1 MSLYEWLL
9 LLHVLGAFAIGATLV
24 LYGGVLLA
32 ERGPEPAAPG
42 IGVLTKLGSVLFNV
56 GGFLTIVFGIWLAID
71 VDGYE
76 LWDFWIA
83 AAIVL
88 WFASAEVG
96 RRLARAFATTRAA
109 GGLYA
114 LLFLLV
120 LAFLVM
126 MIFKPGA

>member
-56 GGFLTIVFGIWLAID
+56 GGFLTIVFGIWLAI
-71 VDGYE
+71 G
-76 LWDFWIA
+76 I
-83 AAIVL
+83 
-88 WFASAEVG
+88 
-96 RRLARAFATTRAA
+96 
-109 GGLYA
+109 GLYMA
-114 LLFLLV
+114 YGYWHSKLRDT
-120 LAFLVM
+120 
-126 MIFKPGA
+126 